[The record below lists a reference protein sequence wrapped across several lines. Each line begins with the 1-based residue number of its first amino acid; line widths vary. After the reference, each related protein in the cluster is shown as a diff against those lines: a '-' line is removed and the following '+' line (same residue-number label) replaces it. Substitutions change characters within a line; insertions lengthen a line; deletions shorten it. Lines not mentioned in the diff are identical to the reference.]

1 MGFRL
6 IVVSPE
12 RIIYEKED
20 VDFIVLPAGLGQ
32 LGILKR
38 HTPLLSSLKE
48 GKIKIIRKNYTE
60 EEIDVRDGFLEVLPD
75 RVTVLISPLKTEA
88 SQDNEA

>member
-6 IVVSPE
+6 IIVSPE
-12 RIIYEKED
+12 RIIYERED

-48 GKIKIIRKNYTE
+48 GKIKIIRENYTE
-60 EEIDVRDGFLEVLPD
+60 KEIDVRGGFLEVLPD

>member
-1 MGFRL
+1 MGFKL
-6 IVVSPE
+6 IVISPE

-48 GKIKIIRKNYTE
+48 GKIKIIRENYTE
-60 EEIDVRDGFLEVLPD
+60 KEIDVRGGFLEVLPD